1 MLHENI
7 STHDRLK
14 GLCCNR
20 LYLHDVQFWQQVA
33 VRQGELVAI
42 QEAADGELLV
52 LRAVRVDLVRQGAV
66 HVVVQLLQGSGQA
79 LF

>member
-1 MLHENI
+1 M
-7 STHDRLK
+7 
-14 GLCCNR
+14 CCNW

-33 VRQGELVAI
+33 VCQGELVAI

-52 LRAVRVDLVRQGAV
+52 LQAVRVDLVRQGAV